1 MCGVDG
7 RFVYKMV
14 FELTWVQMS
23 LDKHDF
29 LKAIWWF
36 NVNFEFLLWDCAREK
51 KKVSTWFIKNE
62 FMLPS
67 RPDLKQRS
75 RTSATFKIHKVS
87 TSLHRRS
94 LKTYNSTVTYACILQ
109 PHYMPVCPLVLHRVF
124 YNIRKCSWKTAF
136 MQLCWWIKALRT
148 FFFFSLT
155 DEFFL
160 FSMWQG
166 QFGDFRTQKGELC
179 SLTSRLMHH
188 NKVFLY
194 HRYIRL
200 HQHTGTK

>member
-36 NVNFEFLLWDCAREK
+36 NVNFEFLLWDCERK

-109 PHYMPVCPLVLHRVF
+109 PHYMPVCPLVLHSVF

-136 MQLCWWIKALRT
+136 MQLCWWIKALK
-148 FFFFSLT
+148 
-155 DEFFL
+155 L
-160 FSMWQG
+160 FSSFRWQ
-166 QFGDFRTQKGELC
+166 
-179 SLTSRLMHH
+179 TSFSYFQCG
-188 NKVFLY
+188 KVNLGIFVHKRVSYAAWLQGWC
-194 HRYIRL
+194 I
-200 HQHTGTK
+200 TTKCFFTIDI